1 MDKFG
6 STSLIWASNIVYCAQ
21 HGSWVR
27 ISRPL
32 RTWTHDTCIYA
43 ENFSTRHHLMTIQ
56 KEGKIYSACGD
67 GKAAFISTTDIAAVA
82 FRALTDEKT
91 HNTDYA
97 IGGAE
102 LLTHD
107 EVRFF

>member
-1 MDKFG
+1 MR
-6 STSLIWASNIVYCAQ
+6 V
-21 HGSWVR
+21 
-27 ISRPL
+27 
-32 RTWTHDTCIYA
+32 WTHDTCIDA
-43 ENFSTRHHLMTIQ
+43 DNFANEHHLATIQ

-67 GKAAFISTTDIAAVA
+67 GKAAFISATDISAVA
-82 FRALTDEKT
+82 FRALTDEKA

-97 IGGAE
+97 LVGPE

>member
-1 MDKFG
+1 
-6 STSLIWASNIVYCAQ
+6 
-21 HGSWVR
+21 
-27 ISRPL
+27 
-32 RTWTHDTCIYA
+32 
-43 ENFSTRHHLMTIQ
+43 MTIQ